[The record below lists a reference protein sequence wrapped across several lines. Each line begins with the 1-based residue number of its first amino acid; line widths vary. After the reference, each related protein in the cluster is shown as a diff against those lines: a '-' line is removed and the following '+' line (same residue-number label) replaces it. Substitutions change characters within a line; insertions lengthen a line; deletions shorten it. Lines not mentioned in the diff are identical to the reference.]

1 LLAGKG
7 FQYLALVINGAPQ
20 VMHLTIDSHVYFV
33 EVPLP
38 VRVAPHAVNPLAS
51 DFRGENGT
59 KTVPPEPHGFVADV
73 DPSLS
78 E

>member
-1 LLAGKG
+1 
-7 FQYLALVINGAPQ
+7 
-20 VMHLTIDSHVYFV
+20 
-33 EVPLP
+33 VPLP